1 MEKLILRYNYLLEQ
15 TSTKFVRYNHD
26 SIDWND
32 RMIAIVG
39 ARGVGKT
46 TLLLQHIKM
55 HLPKQETIYV
65 SADDMYFT
73 NHGLLDFAEE
83 FHRSGGRYLY
93 IDEVHKYAGWSKE
106 IKLIYDYL
114 PNLNIAL
121 TGSSILDIFKGTD
134 DLSRRVLLYKMYGMS
149 FREYLNMRHKL
160 NLPAYSLEAI
170 LNHEVKAEGVE
181 FPLAAFK
188 EYLRNGYYPFAERG
202 NYYERLLQ
210 TVHTTLETDIPL
222 YANMNATTSVK
233 LKQLMDIIA
242 QSVPFKPNYSSLSKL
257 MGIDRKTLADYLT
270 YMTKAGMLLQLKD
283 NAGSI
288 SSLGK
293 VEKIYLN
300 NTNLAYL
307 LGNEK
312 ANTGNI
318 RETFF
323 LSQTSAVSR
332 VTSSA
337 KADFTIGEYT
347 FEIGGRKKGN
357 SQIEGIDNAF
367 VVKDD
372 IEYGFMN
379 TIPLWHFGFLY

>member
-1 MEKLILRYNYLLEQ
+1 MEKLIHRYNYLLEQ
-15 TSTKFVRYNHD
+15 TNTKFIRYNHD
-26 SIDWND
+26 SIDWDD

-46 TLLLQHIKM
+46 TLLLQHIKL

-73 NHGLLDFAEE
+73 SHRLLDFAEE

-93 IDEVHKYAGWSKE
+93 IDEVHKYSGWSKE

-134 DLSRRVLLYKMYGMS
+134 DLSRRVLLYRMHGMS
-149 FREYLNMRHKL
+149 LREYLNMRYKM
-160 NLPAYSLEAI
+160 NLPAYPLEAV
-170 LNHEVKAEGVE
+170 LTHEVKADGVE

-188 EYLRNGYYPFAERG
+188 EYLRYGYYPFAEKG

-210 TVHTTLETDIPL
+210 TVHTTLETDIPI
-222 YANMNATTSVK
+222 YANMNATTSIK
-233 LKQLMDIIA
+233 LKQLMEIIA
-242 QSVPFKPNYSSLSKL
+242 QSVPFKPNYSSLSKS
-257 MGIDRKTLADYLT
+257 MGIDRKTLTDYLT
-270 YMTKAGMLLQLKD
+270 YMAKAGMLMQLKESST
-283 NAGSI
+283 GI
-288 SSLGK
+288 SNLGK

-300 NTNLAYL
+300 NPNLAFL
-307 LGNEK
+307 LGNDN

-323 LSQTSAVSR
+323 LNQTSVTNH

-337 KADFTIGEYT
+337 KSDFTIGKYT
-347 FEIGGRKKGN
+347 FEVGGRKKGN
-357 SQIEGIDNAF
+357 AQIEGIENAF
-367 VVKDD
+367 IVKDD
-372 IEYGFMN
+372 IEYGFKN

>member
-46 TLLLQHIKM
+46 TLMLQHIKM

-73 NHGLLDFAEE
+73 SHNLLDFAEE

-114 PNLNIAL
+114 PNLNIVL
-121 TGSSILDIFKGTD
+121 TGSSILDIFRGTD
-134 DLSRRVLLYKMYGMS
+134 DLSRRVLLYRMHGMS
-149 FREYLNMRHKL
+149 FREYLNMRYKL
-160 NLPAYSLEAI
+160 NLPTYSLEEV

-257 MGIDRKTLADYLT
+257 MGIDRKTLTDYLT
-270 YMTKAGMLLQLKD
+270 YMAKAGMLLQLRE

-307 LGNEK
+307 LGNEN
-312 ANTGNI
+312 ANIGNI

-323 LSQTSAVSR
+323 LNQTSVVGN
-332 VTSSA
+332 VTSST
-337 KADFTIGEYT
+337 KSDFTIGKYA
-347 FEIGGRKKGN
+347 FEVGGRKKGN

-372 IEYGFMN
+372 IEYGFLH

>member
-15 TSTKFVRYNHD
+15 TNTKFVRYNHD

-46 TLLLQHIKM
+46 TLMLQHIKM

-73 NHGLLDFAEE
+73 SHSLLDFAEE

-93 IDEVHKYAGWSKE
+93 IDEVHKYTGWSKE
-106 IKLIYDYL
+106 TKLIYDYL

-134 DLSRRVLLYKMYGMS
+134 DLSRRVLLYRMPGMS
-149 FREYLNMRHKL
+149 FREYLNMRYKL
-160 NLPAYSLEAI
+160 NLPTYSLEEV

-270 YMTKAGMLLQLKD
+270 YMAKAGMLLQLRE

-307 LGNEK
+307 LGDGN
-312 ANTGNI
+312 ANIGNI

-323 LSQTSAVSR
+323 LNQTSVVGN

-337 KADFTIGEYT
+337 KSDFTIGKYT
-347 FEIGGRKKGN
+347 FEVGGRKKGN

-372 IEYGFMN
+372 IEFGFLH